1 MIYKKY
7 VRDLKNYSRYLR
19 IPEYSKN
26 VKSSH
31 HLFIINIMFEKIKK
45 TKDQF
50 FKYLKKN
57 RILAQYHYIPI
68 YKFSTYSEKKY
79 NFPGS
84 EKYFEN
90 SLSIPIYVELSK
102 KDQNIIIKILKNYFK

>member
-1 MIYKKY
+1 
-7 VRDLKNYSRYLR
+7 
-19 IPEYSKN
+19 
-26 VKSSH
+26 
-31 HLFIINIMFEKIKK
+31 MFEKIKK
-45 TKDQF
+45 TKDPF

-102 KDQNIIIKILKNYFK
+102 KDQNIIIKILKKYFK